1 MDTADVIGI
10 GRELL
15 YLAILLS
22 APVIGVSLVV
32 GLLISV
38 MQTLTSIQ
46 EQTISFAPRIVAAV
60 LTIAITLPW
69 ILGVLIDFTRS
80 MIDRMG
86 QITL

>member
-1 MDTADVIGI
+1 MDATDVIGI

-15 YLAILLS
+15 YLAVMLS
-22 APVIGVSLVV
+22 APVVGVSLIV
-32 GLLISV
+32 GLVISV
-38 MQTLTSIQ
+38 AQTLTSIQ

-60 LTIAITLPW
+60 LTIAISLPW
-69 ILGVLIDFTRS
+69 ILDVLIEFTRS